1 MIKECNAGNDNF
13 PPFPRKAKIS
23 AKIQRCPPALLAKS
37 SYVINVFI
45 AGVYQLEDTSQTTY
59 SVQY

>member
-37 SYVINVFI
+37 SYAINVFI
-45 AGVYQLEDTSQTTY
+45 AGVYQLEDTSNHI
-59 SVQY
+59 